1 MSLLGNEL
9 VLIGP
14 KDAKPVSI
22 GPGFPIAELLGD
34 GRLAMADPKSVPAGK
49 YGRAALESLG
59 VWPSVENR
67 LAPAEN
73 VRLAL
78 ALVSRGETPL
88 GIVYKTDAAAD
99 PNVRIVGTFPANTHP
114 PIVYPAALTDAA
126 SADAAGFLA
135 FLKSPA
141 TRPIWEKQG
150 FTVLK

>member
-1 MSLLGNEL
+1 
-9 VLIGP
+9 
-14 KDAKPVSI
+14 
-22 GPGFPIAELLGD
+22 
-34 GRLAMADPKSVPAGK
+34 MADPKSVPAGK

-59 VWPSVENR
+59 VWQSVENR

-114 PIVYPAALTDAA
+114 PIVYPAALDRRRERRRRGLSDVSEVAGHPA
-126 SADAAGFLA
+126 HLGEAGLHRPQVVAGPGAHEADDRQPRIQHGMGGGPARRAGRR
-135 FLKSPA
+135 S
-141 TRPIWEKQG
+141 
-150 FTVLK
+150 

>member
-1 MSLLGNEL
+1 MAVWPS
-9 VLIGP
+9 
-14 KDAKPVSI
+14 
-22 GPGFPIAELLGD
+22 PIA
-34 GRLAMADPKSVPAGK
+34 KSVPAGK

-59 VWPSVENR
+59 VWQSVENR

-114 PIVYPAALTDAA
+114 PIVYPVALTDVA
-126 SADAAGFLA
+126 SADAASFLTY
-135 FLKSPA
+135 LKSPA